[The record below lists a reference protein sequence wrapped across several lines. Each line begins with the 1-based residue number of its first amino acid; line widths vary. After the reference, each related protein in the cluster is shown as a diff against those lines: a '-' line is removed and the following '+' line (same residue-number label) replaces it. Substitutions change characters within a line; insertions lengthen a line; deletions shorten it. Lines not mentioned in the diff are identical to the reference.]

1 MQILCNNKSLP
12 ISSIDLPFCIDCNKS
27 KAHKL
32 LFVPS
37 NSVATA
43 PLQVIHTDLG
53 GPAPELSFSGHRY
66 YVHFTDEFTKF
77 SWLYTC
83 TSKSNVVPL
92 FTQFK
97 LKVENLLSCNIKV
110 L

>member
-1 MQILCNNKSLP
+1 
-12 ISSIDLPFCIDCNKS
+12 
-27 KAHKL
+27 
-32 LFVPS
+32 VPS

-43 PLQVIHTDLG
+43 PLQVIHTDLWG
-53 GPAPELSFSGHRY
+53 LVPEFSFSDHRY
-66 YVHFTDEFTKF
+66 YVHFTDEFTRF

-83 TSKSNVVPL
+83 TSKSDVVPL

-110 L
+110 LQCDGGTEFLSL